1 MQPKF
6 ACKHFCF
13 SSHPP
18 ALPFGLRVIFPNR
31 ERPEET
37 FKGENNMHGPVT
49 QVGGKNR
56 LAKTIIAL
64 FPEHKCF
71 VEPFAGGAQVFF
83 HKPISRVEVLNDLDG
98 ELINFFRVCQAHAEE
113 LVRCLR
119 YHLASR
125 RWFELLK
132 KTDPAMLTDIQR
144 AVRFFYIR
152 KTSFGGRVLKPTFG
166 YGVTGRARFQP
177 SRIPSIIAMA
187 HQRLQDVQIE
197 CLSYQK
203 ILKKYDGSETLFY
216 LDPPYWDLPYYNH
229 NFTETDFVE
238 FAALLSGLK
247 GKFILSL
254 NDTPEV
260 RKLFRA
266 FRITSVELSYSCARH
281 SRRRRS
287 ELLITNFTPKTL
299 NSPSWR
305 DQC

>member
-1 MQPKF
+1 
-6 ACKHFCF
+6 
-13 SSHPP
+13 
-18 ALPFGLRVIFPNR
+18 
-31 ERPEET
+31 
-37 FKGENNMHGPVT
+37 MHGPVT

-64 FPEHKCF
+64 LPRHRCY

-83 HKPISRVEVLNDLDG
+83 HKPPSKVEVLNDLDG
-98 ELINFFRVCQAHAEE
+98 ELINFFRVCQAHTEE
-113 LVRCLR
+113 LIRCLR

-125 RWFELLK
+125 RWFDLFK
-132 KTDPAMLTDIQR
+132 QTDPAMLTDIQR

-152 KTSFGGRVLKPTFG
+152 KTSFGGRILKPTFG
-166 YGVTGRARFQP
+166 YSITGRAGFQP
-177 SRIPSIIAMA
+177 SRIPNIIARA

-203 ILKKYDGSETLFY
+203 ILKKYDSSETLFY
-216 LDPPYWDLPYYNH
+216 LDPPYWNLPYYNH
-229 NFTETDFVE
+229 NFTEADFVE

-266 FRITSVELSYSCARH
+266 FHISSVQLSYSCARH
-281 SRRRRS
+281 SRKRRS
-287 ELLITNFTPKTL
+287 ELLITNYDPKAL
-299 NSPSWR
+299 GNGSR
-305 DQC
+305 GNRC